1 MNNKNIVLSICV
13 TIALIVITG
22 CAYIIE
28 ELGIYF
34 DNIAY
39 TRFIFGIGM
48 VTGLM
53 MFWVGQV
60 IGYFSLK
67 VIKWKNKK

>member
-1 MNNKNIVLSICV
+1 MNKNIVLSICV
-13 TIALIVITG
+13 TIALIVIIG
-22 CAYIIE
+22 CGYIIE

-60 IGYFSLK
+60 IGYFSIK
-67 VIKWKNKK
+67 MIKWKNKK